1 MKTATVGEVQKN
13 FGKVLRDISAG
24 EEITITKRG
33 KPIAKLTALGPKTEI
48 DWPDFYAEAI
58 ELKGKSVSKIVIE
71 DREERI

>member
-33 KPIAKLTALGPKTEI
+33 KPIAKLTALGPKTDIEG
-48 DWPDFYAEAI
+48 PDFYGEAI
-58 ELKGKSVSKIVIE
+58 ELKGKSVGKIVIE
-71 DREERI
+71 DREERF

>member
-33 KPIAKLTALGPKTEI
+33 KPIAKLTALGPRNDI
-48 DWPDFYAEAI
+48 DWPDFYDEAT
-58 ELKGKSVSKIVIE
+58 ELKGKPVSEIVIE
-71 DREERI
+71 DREDRF